1 MISLRRRLR
10 SLASLISL
18 VGIAAAADAQT
29 AFTYQG
35 RLDDGGLPASGTF
48 DLQFRLFNDPLAG
61 SQQGAT
67 LCVDDIV
74 PDPDGTFTATL
85 DFGAVPIAHPRYLE
99 ISVRVGDNVDCSDPR
114 DFEALP
120 RQALT
125 STPFSTRALFADDAA
140 TLGGQSASFF
150 QNAAN
155 LTVGTIPDAR
165 LAPTVPRT
173 NVATIFTAPVT
184 INNPA
189 SSFVGSGVGL
199 VGLNATNISS
209 GLLAT
214 HLGGTGA
221 NTSGATAGQVLKFSA
236 GAWLPG
242 TDNDTTY
249 TAGSGLSLDGTVF
262 SIPSQGIAP
271 GMLASNSVDTFAIAP
286 NAILNADISDNSI
299 TTNKIVNN
307 AVTGIKI
314 APGAVGASQISD
326 GSIGNADLQGNSIA
340 SINIIDGTI
349 VNGDLATGAVST
361 FTILDGTITTLDI
374 GTDSIA
380 AVDIAPD
387 AVGASE
393 IALGAVG
400 TSELAANA
408 VTNAA
413 LASDAASLSRVS
425 AGAMTN
431 TAGRIAINGPAGT
444 NELTVNGKIES
455 TTGLTT
461 LGTVTAAE
469 FTHQTPFPRTYS
481 VGPYDVTIR
490 DGAIS
495 VGDSGGSGYSGQ
507 PFLYNNSI
515 FVSPECVLPVHL
527 PDGAVVTS
535 MTLYAQDAIVVNLTA
550 QLLRRSFDESVTGTM
565 AQVVTS
571 GEVTDTVRSFTDNT
585 ISGATIDNDAF
596 MYYVRLAFPVGDGQL
611 NFKGAVINYTVS
623 RPLP

>member
-1 MISLRRRLR
+1 MRYLGPVACFAA
-10 SLASLISL
+10 LALCGVAS
-18 VGIAAAADAQT
+18 AQT

-35 RLDDGGLPASGTF
+35 RLDDAGLPASGIF
-48 DLQFRLFNDPLAG
+48 DLQFRLFNDPIAG
-61 SQQGAT
+61 VQQGAT
-67 LCVDDIV
+67 ICSDDV
-74 PDPDGTFTATL
+74 LVAADGTFTTTL
-85 DFGAVPIAHPRYLE
+85 DFGAVAIAHPRYLE
-99 ISVRVGDNVDCSDPR
+99 ISLRVDTGSDCSDPS
-114 DFEALP
+114 DYEALP

-189 SSFVGSGVGL
+189 SNFVGSGVGL

-221 NTSGATAGQVLKFSA
+221 NTSSATAGQVLKFSA

-249 TAGSGLSLDGTVF
+249 DAGAGLALNGTTF
-262 SIPSQGIAP
+262 SIPSQGVVA

-286 NAILNADISDNSI
+286 SAIIGSDISDNSI
-299 TTNKIVNN
+299 STNKLLNN

-314 APGAVGASQISD
+314 APGAVGASQIID
-326 GSIGNADLQGNSIA
+326 GSIGNADLQASAIA
-340 SINIIDGTI
+340 SVNIIDGTI
-349 VNGDLATGAVST
+349 ANADLGGNIVTS
-361 FTILDGTITTLDI
+361 FTIVDGTITTLDI
-374 GTDSIA
+374 ANDSIA
-380 AVDIAPD
+380 AADIAPD

-444 NELTVNGKIES
+444 NELTVNGRIES

-469 FTHQTPFPRTYS
+469 FTHVNPFPRFYS
-481 VGPYDVTIR
+481 IGPYDVTIR
-490 DGAIS
+490 DGG
-495 VGDSGGSGYSGQ
+495 VGIGELNGSNYTGDPY
-507 PFLYNNSI
+507 LYNLSGLVPVQCI
-515 FVSPECVLPVHL
+515 LPVHL
-527 PDGAVVTS
+527 PDGAVVTIFDVYCMDGS
-535 MTLYAQDAIVVNLTA
+535 AENLTA
-550 QLLRRSFDESVTGTM
+550 QLLRRSHDHSAGGTM
-565 AQVVTS
+565 AQIVTS
-571 GEVTDTVRSFTDNT
+571 SNIPDVVRTFSDTT
-585 ISGATIDNDAF
+585 ISAPTIDNNDF
-596 MYYVRLAFPVGDGQL
+596 SYFIRLEIPASNIGHLRFT
-611 NFKGAVINYTVS
+611 GAVIRYTVA